1 MEPFLGSQALKRG
14 VVTRNE
20 LRTRYRAVFR
30 DVYIDRDAELT
41 AVAKARAAWLSTGA
55 TLVGLSAAAVYGAKW
70 LDAAAPAEILR
81 ADRHAAKGLNKGI
94 VVHSFRLADDEVR
107 TIWGVRATTGLR
119 TAFDI
124 GRGLP
129 AAKALPVLD
138 ALLNATGIKPA
149 DVIAFADRYPGARGV
164 RRLRAAL
171 ELADGGAESPQET
184 RLRLLLVGAGL
195 PKPETQIEFRDLRI
209 RIDMGWR
216 EWKVAVEYDGI
227 QHWEDRYQRSWD
239 IERIALLEAA
249 GWSVIRVSAEML
261 SRPDAVVQRVKTKL
275 VERGA
280 CGRFRADSRTWGPHS
295 AL

>member
-1 MEPFLGSQALKRG
+1 M
-14 VVTRNE
+14 
-20 LRTRYRAVFR
+20 
-30 DVYIDRDAELT
+30 YIDRDAELT
-41 AVAKARAAWLSTGA
+41 AAAKARAAWLATGA
-55 TLVGLSAAAVYGAKW
+55 TLAGLSAAAVYGTKW
-70 LDAAAPAEILR
+70 LDAAAPTEIVR
-81 ADRHAAKGLNKGI
+81 PDRHGAKGLNKGI
-94 VVHSFRLADDEVR
+94 VVHSFRLADDEVWTVR
-107 TIWGVRATTGLR
+107 GVRATSPVR

-129 AAKALPVLD
+129 ADKALPVLD

-149 DVIAFADRYPGARGV
+149 DVIAFADRHPGARGI

-171 ELADGGAESPQET
+171 ESADGGAESPQET
-184 RLRLLLVGAGL
+184 RVRLLLMGAGL
-195 PKPETQIEFRDLRI
+195 PKPETQIELRELRI

-261 SRPDAVVQRVKTKL
+261 SRPDVVVQRVKAKL

-280 CGRFRADSRTWGPHS
+280 YG
-295 AL
+295 